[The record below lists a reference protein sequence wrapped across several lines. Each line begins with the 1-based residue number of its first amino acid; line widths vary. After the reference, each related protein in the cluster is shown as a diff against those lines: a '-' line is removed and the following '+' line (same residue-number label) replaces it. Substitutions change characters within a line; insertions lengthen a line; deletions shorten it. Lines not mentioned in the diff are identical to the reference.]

1 MRRIVVGI
9 CLGIGAIVLGLPGAL
24 AQSGVVSGPP
34 QVLKGP
40 NMGPNTGPNMGP
52 NTGPNYGPNAGPN
65 LGPGSP
71 VEPEMRGG
79 GGGVWVA
86 VAGGFDGKGKNV
98 GVGFSGQRY
107 SRMDAENAAINA
119 CNGRG
124 KGIQCREAFAVPNGC
139 IYIVPGGGSRG
150 VTWGRGATPEVALQ
164 ECRRDGYSCDRGKVI
179 GGCISGYSN

>member
-9 CLGIGAIVLGLPGAL
+9 LLGVGTVVLGLPGAL

-40 NMGPNTGPNMGP
+40 NMGPNAGP
-52 NTGPNYGPNAGPN
+52 NTGPNYGSP
-65 LGPGSP
+65 P

-79 GGGVWVA
+79 GGGVWIA
-86 VAGGFDGKGKNV
+86 VAGGFDGKGKHV

-107 SRMDAENAAINA
+107 SRMDAESAAISA

-124 KGIQCREAFAVPNGC
+124 RGIQCRQAFAVPNGC
-139 IYIVPGGGSRG
+139 IYIVPGGGGRG

-164 ECRRDGYSCDRGKVI
+164 ECRRDGYSCDRAKVI
-179 GGCISGYSN
+179 GGCVQGYSN